1 MNEISFDLLVVD
13 QSQHSRR
20 KKRQATNT
28 TAPTFDPMASNFSLA
43 LVTSGCRTYDESTN
57 QWVDSGCQVTYLN
70 VLPSGK
76 YPSNTV
82 LFHFFQ
88 IYCSICLFQVL
99 TISMR
104 VILFWLLSRFWTFQ
118 PLMRQ
123 SVAAPIPPGLC
134 LRQPFTCHP
143 IKSTSMRSGPN
154 LTRRMRQCM
163 VPSPP
168 WLWYI
173 SLHSC
178 IWGRRTNKMLL
189 RYLNV
194 NE

>member
-1 MNEISFDLLVVD
+1 MYCNTCNTIRYIFLYICLVRSVNLRLFHNIQSKMNEISFDLLVVD

-76 YPSNTV
+76 YPSNIF
-82 LFHFFQ
+82 LFHFYQ
-88 IYCSICLFQVL
+88 IYCSVCLFQVL

-104 VILFWLLSRFWTFQ
+104 VI
-118 PLMRQ
+118 
-123 SVAAPIPPGLC
+123 
-134 LRQPFTCHP
+134 PF
-143 IKSTSMRSGPN
+143 
-154 LTRRMRQCM
+154 
-163 VPSPP
+163 
-168 WLWYI
+168 
-173 SLHSC
+173 
-178 IWGRRTNKMLL
+178 
-189 RYLNV
+189 
-194 NE
+194 